1 MMRRYGRIV
10 LALAFSLSLGAGQ
23 TASQEPAISLPP
35 ELARVLTDY
44 EKAWRAKDASA
55 LADLFSAD
63 GMVLSPGSLMVR
75 GRSAI
80 RKYYTGAG
88 GSLFLRAVAYAV
100 YGDVGYII
108 GGYTDR
114 SGAPDIGKFTLTLTK
129 DRSGR
134 WLIKSD
140 MDNSNRRAAAS
151 PPPER

>member
-1 MMRRYGRIV
+1 MVRRYGSFV
-10 LALAFSLSLGAGQ
+10 LALAFFLSSGAGQ
-23 TASQEPAISLPP
+23 TALQEPAISLPP

-63 GMVLSPGSLMVR
+63 GMVLSPGNPLVR

-80 RKYYTGAG
+80 RKFYTGNG
-88 GSLFLRAVAYAV
+88 GPLFLRCVAYAV

-129 DRSGR
+129 DRSGK

-140 MDNSNRRAAAS
+140 MDNGNRRAPAS
-151 PPPER
+151 PPAER

>member
-1 MMRRYGRIV
+1 MMRSFL
-10 LALAFSLSLGAGQ
+10 LALSFFLSSGAGQ
-23 TASQEPAISLPP
+23 TGLQEPAISLPP

-55 LADLFSAD
+55 LADLFSVD
-63 GMVLSPGSLMVR
+63 GMVLSPGSPMVR

-140 MDNSNRRAAAS
+140 MDNSSRRAAAS

>member
-1 MMRRYGRIV
+1 MMRSFL
-10 LALAFSLSLGAGQ
+10 LALAFFLPSGAGQ
-23 TASQEPAISLPP
+23 TTLQEPAISLPP

-63 GMVLSPGSLMVR
+63 GMVLSPGNPLVR

-80 RKYYTGAG
+80 REFYTGNG
-88 GSLFLRAVAYAV
+88 GPLFLRAVAYAV
-100 YGDVGYII
+100 YGDVGYMI
-108 GGYTDR
+108 GGYADR

-129 DRSGR
+129 DRSGK

-140 MDNSNRRAAAS
+140 MDNGNRRPPAS
-151 PPPER
+151 PPQER